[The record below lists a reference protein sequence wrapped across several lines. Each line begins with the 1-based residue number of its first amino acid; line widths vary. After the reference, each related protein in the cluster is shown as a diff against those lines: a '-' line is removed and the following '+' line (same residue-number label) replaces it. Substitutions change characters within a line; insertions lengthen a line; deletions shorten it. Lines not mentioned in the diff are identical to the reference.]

1 MLIATLIALLF
12 MGSGANFMLDA
23 IDQMEDNLK
32 SERGDDIERN
42 VRLNAALY
50 VVNRMEDTAKGYAK
64 TDAGQEKAL
73 IKLIQ
78 KYDTASADIKNN
90 MGASSQSR
98 VEYQQHILVLR
109 TELKNKLGR
118 EDWST
123 MFSDSENE

>member
-12 MGSGANFMLDA
+12 MGSGADFMLDA
-23 IDQMEDNLK
+23 IGQMEDNLK
-32 SERGDDIERN
+32 AERGDDVNRN

-50 VVNRMEDTAKGYAK
+50 VVNRMEDIAKDYAK
-64 TDAGQEKAL
+64 ADAGQEKAL

-78 KYDTASADIKNN
+78 KYGTAAVDIKNN
-90 MGASSQSR
+90 MDASSQSR

-118 EDWST
+118 EDWSM
-123 MFSDSENE
+123 MFTDSENK